1 LKESILTEM
10 IAEAGSL
17 SRYSARKDEILV
29 AATSV
34 LNNFGSRGFSLAAV
48 AKKMDL
54 HPVSLTYYYRKR
66 DDLLAA
72 VMRSTVEHYD
82 GLVAQAARFDRLED
96 RLTHLIA
103 GHFEIQRRD
112 RLGLGP
118 PIGTFAELRLLAE
131 PNRTIVLAAHQDM
144 YNRFCALFET
154 PDRPMGAIRRSTQTR
169 LMIEHLG
176 WSRTWLATLQPGD
189 YPDAA
194 AKMADVLI
202 GGLASPG
209 QAWPAVEPIE
219 LGEPV
224 CEGDVSRKRFLI
236 AATEMIN
243 RSGYYGA
250 SVEKI
255 SARLN
260 VTKGSFYYHNAD
272 KDDLFA
278 ACVEYALDILRQGQ
292 NAPYPGNGFERLC
305 ASAMSLALYQ
315 ASGARGRMLRSYAL
329 VSLAPEDRVPLQA
342 RYRQA
347 AMRFAE
353 MIRDGIDDGSI
364 RPVDP
369 TIAGLTLMAMVNSS
383 AYLEMSAPGMNSSLL
398 EAAYVRPSLT
408 GLLSPTSGAD

>member
-1 LKESILTEM
+1 M
-10 IAEAGSL
+10 IAETGAL
-17 SRYSARKDEILV
+17 TRYSARKDEILV

-48 AKKMDL
+48 AKRMDL
-54 HPVSLTYYYRKR
+54 HPVSLTYYYKKR

-72 VMRSTVEHYD
+72 VMRSTVEQYD
-82 GLVAQAARFDRLED
+82 RLVAEAARSDRLED
-96 RLTHLIA
+96 RLTRLIA
-103 GHFEIQRRD
+103 GHFEIQRLD
-112 RLGLGP
+112 RLGMGP

-131 PNRTIVLAAHQDM
+131 PNRTVALAAYQEM
-144 YNRFCALFET
+144 FNRFMNLFEG
-154 PDRPMGAIRRSTQTR
+154 PDRPMNALRRAAQTR

-176 WSRTWLATLQPGD
+176 WSRTWLATLQPSD
-189 YPDAA
+189 YPTAA
-194 AKMADVLI
+194 TKLADVLI
-202 GGLASPG
+202 GGLAAPG
-209 QAWPAVEPIE
+209 QAYPAVAPVQ
-219 LGEPV
+219 LGEPIR
-224 CEGDVSRKRFLI
+224 EADVSRKRFLI

-243 RSGYYGA
+243 RNGYYGA

-278 ACVEYALDILRQGQ
+278 ACVEYSLDILRQGQ
-292 NAPYPGNGFERLC
+292 NAPYPGDGFERLC
-305 ASAMSLALYQ
+305 ASVASLALYQ

-329 VSLAPEDRVPLQA
+329 VSLAPEDRAPLQA

-353 MIRDGIDDGSI
+353 MIAEGIEDGSI

-369 TIAGLTLMAMVNSS
+369 TIAGLALMAMVNSS
-383 AYLEMSAPGMNSSLL
+383 AYLDLVVTGMSADLVEPY
-398 EAAYVRPSLT
+398 YVRPSLM
-408 GLLSPTSGAD
+408 GLLSPTPSGG

>member
-1 LKESILTEM
+1 M
-10 IAEAGSL
+10 IAETVAP

-48 AKKMDL
+48 AKRMDL
-54 HPVSLTYYYRKR
+54 HPVSLTYYYKKR

-72 VMRSTVEHYD
+72 VMRSTVEQYEA
-82 GLVAQAARFDRLED
+82 LVAAAARFDRLEE
-96 RLTHLIA
+96 RLAHLIS

-112 RLGLGP
+112 RLGIGA
-118 PIGTFAELRLLAE
+118 PIGTFAELQLLAE
-131 PNRTIVLAAHQDM
+131 PNRTAVLAAHASM
-144 YNRFCALFET
+144 YSRFADLFET
-154 PDRPMGAIRRSTQTR
+154 PQHPMAPLRRRAQTR

-176 WSRTWLATLQPGD
+176 WSRTWLATLQPSD

-194 AKMADVLI
+194 TKMADVLV
-202 GGLASPG
+202 GGLAAPD
-209 QAWPAVEPIE
+209 QAWPAAQPIE

-224 CEGDVSRKRFLI
+224 VEGDVSRQRFLI

-243 RSGYYGA
+243 RNGYYGA

-292 NAPYPGNGFERLC
+292 NAPFPGNGFERLC
-305 ASAMSLALYQ
+305 ASVLSLALYQ
-315 ASGARGRMLRSYAL
+315 ASGERGRMLRSYAL

-353 MIRDGIDDGSI
+353 MVRDGIDDGSI

-369 TIAGLTLMAMVNSS
+369 TVAGLTLMAMVNSS
-383 AYLEMSAPGMNSSLL
+383 AYLDMVAPGMTTDLVQPY
-398 EAAYVRPSLT
+398 YVRPSLM
-408 GLLSPTSGAD
+408 GLLSPMT

>member
-1 LKESILTEM
+1 M
-10 IAEAGSL
+10 IAESGAH

-48 AKKMDL
+48 AKRMDL
-54 HPVSLTYYYRKR
+54 HPVSLTYYYKKR

-82 GLVAQAARFDRLED
+82 GLVAHAARFDRLED

-112 RLGLGP
+112 RLGMGP

-131 PNRTIVLAAHQDM
+131 PNRTIVLAAHRDM
-144 YNRFCALFET
+144 YNRFAALFET
-154 PDRPMGAIRRSTQTR
+154 PDRPMDAMRRSTQTR

-176 WSRTWLATLQPGD
+176 WSRTWLATLQPSD

-202 GGLASPG
+202 GGLAAPG
-209 QAWPAVEPIE
+209 ETWPAIEPIQ

-224 CEGDVSRKRFLI
+224 REGDVSRQRFLI

-243 RSGYYGA
+243 RDGYYGA

-292 NAPYPGNGFERLC
+292 NAPFPGNGFERLC
-305 ASAMSLALYQ
+305 ASVLSLALYQ

-329 VSLAPEDRVPLQA
+329 VSLAPEDRAPLQA
-342 RYRQA
+342 RYRLA

-353 MIRDGIDDGSI
+353 MVGAGIEDGSI

-383 AYLEMSAPGMNSSLL
+383 AYLDLVVMGMNERLI
-398 EAAYVRPSLT
+398 EPDYVRPSLM
-408 GLLSPTSGAD
+408 GLFSQERR